1 MGYDIF
7 RFGALYLDEVIQ
19 HVPQDPTSNSDI
31 PRYNGQSTISIGA
44 SGKKESITWI
54 KPHGSNIFVAD
65 RALLV
70 NMSCQKLKES
80 GFVGGKKIHIK
91 GQNFLCRLLHLGT
104 NDSADNEWS
113 RILDMTSVDNSV
125 WHWKAMFFWG
135 SDAFQGDGNI
145 VYYPIRGY
153 HAPARWNYLFGTAS
167 DEYLGFR
174 PALEPLGTVSP
185 FSSWVLD
192 GECFQLDY
200 IPGGDGF
207 CPILQPVR
215 ESVFAD
221 IPDDGHVRMYTFME
235 GGHPIPIGG
244 PVRYNSHLTLTDRYF
259 GDEYLIPWTISNG
272 IAVASQS
279 FPKQL

>member
-1 MGYDIF
+1 MGYDVF
-7 RFGALYLDEVIQ
+7 KFGALYLNDKVQ
-19 HVPQDPTSNSDI
+19 PVPQEPMYGGDI
-31 PRYNGQSTISIGA
+31 PTYDKNEDISI
-44 SGKKESITWI
+44 KEANHKITWI
-54 KPHGSNIFVAD
+54 KPNGLSLLIAD
-65 RALLV
+65 RALLTSV
-70 NMSCQKLKES
+70 SWES
-80 GFVGGKKIHIK
+80 LRRNGFDKGKTILID
-91 GQNFLCRLLHLGT
+91 GQRFLCRMPQVGLRAG
-104 NDSADNEWS
+104 APNEWDQA
-113 RILDMTSVDNSV
+113 LDIAGEDNSL
-125 WHWKAMFFWG
+125 WHWHKAYFWG
-135 SDAFQGDGNI
+135 NDMSSGNKGASRKICQARGFVSARKWAQGESTI
-145 VYYPIRGY
+145 PYFTY
-153 HAPARWNYLFGTAS
+153 
-167 DEYLGFR
+167 GFR
-174 PALEPLGTVSP
+174 PVLEPLGTVSP